1 MLALAAILLL
11 SYLIGSIPF
20 GVIVAK
26 SKGIDIKAHGSGN
39 TGGTN
44 VFRTLGPKYG
54 LSVILLDALKGVIAV
69 VFVSQLYYIDPVAL
83 NNQTPFQDITIIR
96 IMAGIFAIIG
106 HIWSVFASFKG
117 GKGVATALGMML
129 SITTV
134 DMLVA
139 LGIFIIVVGVF
150 KYVSLGSIM
159 AAITVPLTLF
169 IRQNIFHA
177 EVQGYGTLLPFV
189 AAVAILLIYMHRSN
203 IQRLLR
209 GNENKISFGKKK

>member
-203 IQRLLR
+203 IQRLLK

>member
-20 GVIVAK
+20 GIIVAK
-26 SKGIDIKAHGSGN
+26 RKGIDIKSHGSGN

-139 LGIFIIVVGVF
+139 LGIFIIVVGIF

-189 AAVAILLIYMHRSN
+189 LAVSILLVYMHRSN
-203 IQRLLR
+203 IQRLLK

>member
-26 SKGIDIKAHGSGN
+26 GKGIDIKAHGSGN

-54 LSVILLDALKGVIAV
+54 LSVVVLDALKGVVAV
-69 VFVSQLYYIDPVAL
+69 VFISQLYYIDPVVL

-134 DMLVA
+134 DMLIA

-169 IRQNIFHA
+169 IRENVFHA

-189 AAVAILLIYMHRSN
+189 LAVSFLLIYMHRTN

>member
-11 SYLIGSIPF
+11 SYLVGSIPF

-26 SKGIDIKAHGSGN
+26 GKGIDIKAHGSGN

-54 LSVILLDALKGVIAV
+54 LSVVVLDALKGVVAV
-69 VFVSQLYYIDPVAL
+69 VFISQLYYIDPVVL

-134 DMLVA
+134 DMLIA

-169 IRQNIFHA
+169 IRENVFHA

-189 AAVAILLIYMHRSN
+189 LAVSFLLIYMHRTN
-203 IQRLLR
+203 IQRLLK

>member
-1 MLALAAILLL
+1 MLALAAILIL

-20 GVIVAK
+20 GVIVSK
-26 SKGIDIKAHGSGN
+26 RKGIDIKAHGSGN

-54 LSVILLDALKGVIAV
+54 ITVTILDALKGVVAV
-69 VFVSQLYYIDPVAL
+69 VLVSQLYYIDPVTL

-106 HIWSVFASFKG
+106 HIWSIFASFKG
-117 GKGVATALGMML
+117 GKGVATALGMMV

-134 DMLVA
+134 DMLIA
-139 LGIFIIVVGVF
+139 LGIFIIVVSIF
-150 KYVSLGSIM
+150 KYVSLGSIL
-159 AAITVPLTLF
+159 AAITVPLTLI

-189 AAVAILLIYMHRSN
+189 LGVAVLLVYMHRTN
-203 IQRLLR
+203 IQRLLK
-209 GNENKISFGKKK
+209 GNENKISFSKKK

>member
-1 MLALAAILLL
+1 MLALAAILVL
-11 SYLIGSIPF
+11 SYLVGAIPF
-20 GVIVAK
+20 GIIV
-26 SKGIDIKAHGSGN
+26 SKRKGVDIKSHGSGN

-54 LSVILLDALKGVIAV
+54 LTVIALDTLKGVVAV
-69 VFVSQLYYIDPVAL
+69 VFITQLYYLNPVVL
-83 NNQTPFQDITIIR
+83 NNRTPFEDITIIR

-117 GKGVATALGMML
+117 GKGIATALGMML

-139 LGIFIIVVGVF
+139 LGIFIIFVGIF

-159 AAITVPLTLF
+159 AAIAVPTTLF
-169 IRQNIFHA
+169 VRQNIFHA

-189 AAVAILLIYMHRSN
+189 AGVSILLIYTHRSN
-203 IQRLLR
+203 IKRLLT
-209 GNENKISFGKKK
+209 GSENKISFGKKK

>member
-1 MLALAAILLL
+1 MLALAAILVL

-20 GVIVAK
+20 GIIISK
-26 SKGIDIKAHGSGN
+26 SRGIDIKAHGSGN

-44 VFRTLGPKYG
+44 VFRTLGPKFG
-54 LSVILLDALKGVIAV
+54 LSVIALDAIKGVIAV
-69 VFVSQLYYIDPVAL
+69 LFISQLYYLDPVTL

-117 GKGVATALGMML
+117 GKGIATALGMML

-139 LGIFIIVVGVF
+139 LGIFIIVVGIF

-159 AAITVPLTLF
+159 AAIAVPSTLF
-169 IRQNIFHA
+169 IRENIFHA

-189 AAVAILLIYMHRSN
+189 AGVSILLIYTHREN
-203 IQRLLR
+203 IKRLIS
-209 GNENKISFGKKK
+209 GSESKISFGKKK

>member
-1 MLALAAILLL
+1 MLALAAILVL
-11 SYLIGSIPF
+11 SYLVGAIPF
-20 GVIVAK
+20 GIIV
-26 SKGIDIKAHGSGN
+26 SRRKGVDIKSHGSGN

-54 LSVILLDALKGVIAV
+54 LTVIALDAIKGVVAV
-69 VFVSQLYYIDPVAL
+69 VFITQLYYLNPVVL
-83 NNQTPFQDITIIR
+83 NNRTPFEDITIIR

-117 GKGVATALGMML
+117 GKGIATALGMML
-129 SITTV
+129 SITTI

-139 LGIFIIVVGVF
+139 LGIFILFVGIF

-159 AAITVPLTLF
+159 ASIAVPLTLF

-189 AAVAILLIYMHRSN
+189 AGVSILLIYTHRSN
-203 IQRLLR
+203 IKRLLT
-209 GNENKISFGKKK
+209 GSENKISFGKKK

>member
-1 MLALAAILLL
+1 MLALAAILIL

-20 GVIVAK
+20 GVIVSK
-26 SKGIDIKAHGSGN
+26 RKGIDIKAHGSGN

-54 LSVILLDALKGVIAV
+54 ITVTILDALKGVVAV
-69 VFVSQLYYIDPVAL
+69 VLVSQLYYIDPVTL

-106 HIWSVFASFKG
+106 HIWSIFASFKG
-117 GKGVATALGMML
+117 GKGVATALGMMV

-134 DMLVA
+134 DMLIA
-139 LGIFIIVVGVF
+139 LGIFIIVVSIF
-150 KYVSLGSIM
+150 KYVSLGSIL
-159 AAITVPLTLF
+159 AAITVPLTLI

-189 AAVAILLIYMHRSN
+189 LGGAVLMVYIHRTN
-203 IQRLLR
+203 IQRLLK
-209 GNENKISFGKKK
+209 GNENKISFSKKK

>member
-20 GVIVAK
+20 GIIVAK
-26 SKGIDIKAHGSGN
+26 RKGIDIKSHGSGN

-54 LSVILLDALKGVIAV
+54 LSVVVLDALKGVVAV
-69 VFVSQLYYIDPVAL
+69 VFISQLYYIDPVVL

-134 DMLVA
+134 DMLIA

-169 IRQNIFHA
+169 IRENVFHA

-189 AAVAILLIYMHRSN
+189 LAVSFLLIYMHRTN

>member
-1 MLALAAILLL
+1 MLALAAILVL

-20 GVIVAK
+20 GIIV
-26 SKGIDIKAHGSGN
+26 SKRRGIDIKSHGSGN

-44 VFRTLGPKYG
+44 VFRTLGPKFG
-54 LSVILLDALKGVIAV
+54 LSVIALDAIKGAIAV
-69 VFVSQLYYIDPVAL
+69 IFISQLYYLDPVTL

-117 GKGVATALGMML
+117 GKGIATALGMML

-159 AAITVPLTLF
+159 AAIAVPSTLF
-169 IRQNIFHA
+169 IRENIFHA
-177 EVQGYGTLLPFV
+177 EIQGYGTLLPFV
-189 AAVAILLIYMHRSN
+189 AGVSILLIYTHRSN
-203 IQRLLR
+203 IKRLIS
-209 GNENKISFGKKK
+209 GSESKISFGKKK